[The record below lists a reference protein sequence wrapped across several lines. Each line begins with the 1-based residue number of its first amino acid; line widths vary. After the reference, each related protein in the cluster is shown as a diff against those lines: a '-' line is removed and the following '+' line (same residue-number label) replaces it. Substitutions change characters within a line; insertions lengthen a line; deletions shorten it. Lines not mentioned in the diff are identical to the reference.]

1 MAYLITFSRLVAGIA
16 ARMPNITS
24 GPAGNECRQH
34 DPQPHDKR
42 AGPLGQQKAEQVL
55 PDRDL
60 HRAAHQGRHALNRAR
75 QRAQTEAR
83 TAVGEIHA
91 VQKRQ
96 HSQQAD
102 AERR

>member
-1 MAYLITFSRLVAGIA
+1 
-16 ARMPNITS
+16 MPNITS

-60 HRAAHQGRHALNRAR
+60 HRAAHQGGHALDRAG
-75 QRAQTEAR
+75 QRAEAER
-83 TAVGEIHA
+83 RGAVGEVDA
-91 VQKRQ
+91 VQQRKHGQQRQRKR
-96 HSQQAD
+96 
-102 AERR
+102 AELGQRRLQSSAGQRTNQ